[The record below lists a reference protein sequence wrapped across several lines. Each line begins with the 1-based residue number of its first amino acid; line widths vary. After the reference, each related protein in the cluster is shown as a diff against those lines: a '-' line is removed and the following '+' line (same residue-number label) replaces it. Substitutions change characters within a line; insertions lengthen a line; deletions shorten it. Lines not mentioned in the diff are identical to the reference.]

1 MGKVIFPMGTSNVP
15 MGNSNIPMGNS
26 NIPMGIIKF
35 PMGNVLLISCSDKS
49 DNSDKLGHM
58 AFFQFFN
65 NLSLG
70 KFFF

>member
-1 MGKVIFPMGTSNVP
+1 MGKVIFPMGTFNV
-15 MGNSNIPMGNS
+15 PMGNS

-58 AFFQFFN
+58 AFF
-65 NLSLG
+65 
-70 KFFF
+70 